1 MPKKEKEEKKEKM
14 GKAEIALALAQLLP
28 WEKIIDKAPEMV
40 REARGMLP
48 SFKWK
53 NKSNTQQQSTIDN
66 LSESIGQLEA
76 ALEEQARMIE
86 LMTEQSAG
94 MIAKIKELDEA
105 NQKLVIEREG
115 VTKKLNIAMGLSLI
129 SVLAAATAVL
139 R

>member
-1 MPKKEKEEKKEKM
+1 MAKKDKVGNM

-28 WEKIIDKAPEMV
+28 WDKIIDKAPEMV

-66 LSESIGQLEA
+66 LSESIGQLET
-76 ALEEQARMIE
+76 ALEEQARLIE
-86 LMTEQSAG
+86 SMTEQSAG

-105 NQKLVIEREG
+105 NQKLVIERDG
-115 VTKKLNIAMGLSLI
+115 ATKKLNIALGLSLL
-129 SVLAAATAVL
+129 SMLAAAVAIL

>member
-1 MPKKEKEEKKEKM
+1 MAKKEKVENM
-14 GKAEIALALAQLLP
+14 GKAEIALAIAQLLP

-40 REARGMLP
+40 RVARGMLP

-53 NKSNTQQQSTIDN
+53 NRSNNQQQSTIDN

-86 LMTEQSAG
+86 SMTEQSAG
-94 MIAKIKELDEA
+94 MIVKIKELDEA
-105 NQKLVIEREG
+105 NQKLVIERDG
-115 VTKKLNIAMGLSLI
+115 ATKKLNIALGLSLL
-129 SVLAAATAVL
+129 SLLAAATAVL

>member
-1 MPKKEKEEKKEKM
+1 MAKKEKVENM
-14 GKAEIALALAQLLP
+14 GKAEIALAIAQLLP

-53 NKSNTQQQSTIDN
+53 NKANDQQKSTIDA
-66 LSESIGQLEA
+66 LAESMGQVES
-76 ALEEQARMIE
+76 ALEDQAKLIE
-86 LMTEQSAG
+86 SMTEQSAG

-105 NQKLVIEREG
+105 NQKLVSERDA
-115 VTKKLNIAMGLSLI
+115 VTKKLNIALGLSLL
-129 SVLAAATAVL
+129 SVLAAAAAIL